1 MSKKNRT
8 RPTGGTAGRAAETGS
23 ASRADTT
30 SKPQFT
36 PNSPGGQRKIADLLS
51 YGQENGLHLR
61 DLVKLTGWPE
71 REVRAQIH
79 RERRKHIPI
88 LSNNRDGYYLP
99 GDEQERAACVRSMRH
114 RAAEILAAAKAIE
127 IGGDA
132 DWPMR

>member
-1 MSKKNRT
+1 MSRKKKARPDAATSRRAGQEKQQT
-8 RPTGGTAGRAAETGS
+8 RS
-23 ASRADTT
+23 NSHHKHTT
-30 SKPQFT
+30 QG
-36 PNSPGGQRKIADLLS
+36 PGGQRKIADLLS

-99 GDEQERAACVRSMRH
+99 SDEQERAACVRSMRH
-114 RAAEILAAAKAIE
+114 RAGEIMKSARAIE
-127 IGGDA
+127 RAEG
-132 DWPMR
+132 

>member
-1 MSKKNRT
+1 MSDKKRT
-8 RPTGGTAGRAAETGS
+8 RPSVGALGRAEAGVNHAEGYS
-23 ASRADTT
+23 HRQHTT
-30 SKPQFT
+30 QS
-36 PNSPGGQRKIADLLS
+36 SDGQRKIADLLS

-99 GDEQERAACVRSMRH
+99 GDEQERAACVYSMRH
-114 RAAEILAAAKAIE
+114 RAAEILAAAEAIE

-132 DWPMR
+132 AWPMR

>member
-1 MSKKNRT
+1 MSDKKRT
-8 RPTGGTAGRAAETGS
+8 RPSVGALGRAGQEKQQ
-23 ASRADTT
+23 ASGNSHYKHTT
-30 SKPQFT
+30 QG
-36 PNSPGGQRKIADLLS
+36 PGGQRKIADLLS

-99 GDEQERAACVRSMRH
+99 GDEQERAACVYSMRH

>member
-1 MSKKNRT
+1 MGDKKKA
-8 RPTGGTAGRAAETGS
+8 RPSAATPERAKEKES

-99 GDEQERAACVRSMRH
+99 GDEQERAACVYSMRH
-114 RAAEILAAAKAIE
+114 RAAEILAAARAIE
-127 IGGDA
+127 RA
-132 DWPMR
+132 AASVEKS